1 MSDPKSPV
9 SDEATRLRAKVERE
23 RKARLEA
30 ESIAERATR
39 DLYQTVESL
48 KESNAE
54 LQRMREVLEHE
65 VLELS
70 TPVVEIWDRVVA
82 LPIIGT
88 LDSDRAQRMMET
100 LLEEVMRKGA
110 EIVIMDISGVPV
122 MDTGVAQHVIK
133 TVQAA
138 RLMGVKSIVSGI
150 RPETAQTIVNLGVD
164 WGSIHTRASLRDAL
178 RLAFGLLGVRVGAAS

>member
-1 MSDPKSPV
+1 MA
-9 SDEATRLRAKVERE
+9 DERKDGPDETARLRARVERE

-30 ESIAERATR
+30 ESIAEKATR

-48 KESNAE
+48 KESNGE
-54 LQRMREVLEHE
+54 LARMKEVLEHE

-70 TPVVEIWDRVVA
+70 TPVVEVWDRVVA

-100 LLEEVMRKGA
+100 LLEAVMSKGA

-164 WGSIHTRASLRDAL
+164 WGTIQTRASLRDAL
-178 RLAFGLLGVRVGAAS
+178 RLAFSLLGVRVSAAS

>member
-1 MSDPKSPV
+1 V
-9 SDEATRLRAKVERE
+9 ADERKDGPDETARLRARVERE

-30 ESIAERATR
+30 ESIAEKATR

-48 KESNAE
+48 KESNGE
-54 LQRMREVLEHE
+54 LARMKEVLEHE

-70 TPVVEIWDRVVA
+70 TPVVEVWDRVVA

-100 LLEEVMRKGA
+100 LLEAVMSKGA

-164 WGSIHTRASLRDAL
+164 WGTIQTRASLRDAL
-178 RLAFGLLGVRVGAAS
+178 RLAFSLLGVRVSAAS